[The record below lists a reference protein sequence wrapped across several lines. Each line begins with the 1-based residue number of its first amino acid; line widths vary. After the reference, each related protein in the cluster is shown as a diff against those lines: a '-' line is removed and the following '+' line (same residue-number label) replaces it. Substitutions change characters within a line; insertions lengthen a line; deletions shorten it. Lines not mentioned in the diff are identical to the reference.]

1 MYFFISII
9 RMVYKRTILIVSF
22 RKWNSE

>member
-9 RMVYKRTILIVSF
+9 CMVYKRTILIVSF